1 MEKFTPLAKFLHCG
15 RQWRQWQISPLY
27 HSTIYTAFLGYISSH
42 WTKSCFPLCFC
53 IHNHTSACLCNVPL
67 SGCVW
72 QLQHR
77 CSNIYCISVC
87 IHSCIHA
94 MFLPLLVC
102 DTCGKLPSRRDTS
115 AGRDANLANFNVS
128 ARTYKSSHKD
138 LKYQKWYFA
147 SLYLSNFPNSQCM
160 F

>member
-1 MEKFTPLAKFLHCG
+1 M
-15 RQWRQWQISPLY
+15 
-27 HSTIYTAFLGYISSH
+27 HS
-42 WTKSCFPLCFC
+42 
-53 IHNHTSACLCNVPL
+53 CNVPL
-67 SGCVW
+67 SACNNMFINTYIAYFCVYT
-72 QLQHR
+72 L
-77 CSNIYCISVC
+77 
-87 IHSCIHA
+87 HSCIHA
-94 MFLPLLVC
+94 MFLPLLVCDTCGKLPFFHNLIALMSTLSTSILNHVQCSYLNAFMYKHMHAMFSPLLVC

-147 SLYLSNFPNSQCM
+147 SLDLSNFPNSQCM